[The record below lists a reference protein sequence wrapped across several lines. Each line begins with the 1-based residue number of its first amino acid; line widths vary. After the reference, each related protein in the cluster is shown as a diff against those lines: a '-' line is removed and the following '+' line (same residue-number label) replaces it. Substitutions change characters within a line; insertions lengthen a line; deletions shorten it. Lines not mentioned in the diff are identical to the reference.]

1 MNQSLPSTTTAPS
14 TAQRFQDRL
23 ATLVGQPWFWAVLVL
38 FLLTGPLVRVMLM
51 DAPGKLPNYGTVDHF
66 RLLNHRGEP
75 YGSPELK
82 GRVWVAGVVCTAC
95 PYYNPDYARQMA
107 EIQHRSRNLGTAF
120 QLVSL
125 SINPS
130 VDTPK
135 ALAEFAT
142 TLRASKRMWN
152 FVTGPVD
159 QVKATVVNIMS
170 RSAIANHPGPP
181 PKTNSKLAPNRT
193 QFLALIDGRMQIRG
207 YYDCR
212 KETSIDELM
221 GHIGLLANSK
231 D

>member
-1 MNQSLPSTTTAPS
+1 MAP
-14 TAQRFQDRL
+14 QHHDRL
-23 ATLVGQPWFWAVLVL
+23 ATLVGRPSFWAVLVM
-38 FLLTGPLVRVMLM
+38 FLLAGPLIRVMLM
-51 DAPGKLPNYGTVDHF
+51 DAPDKLPIFGTVENF
-66 RLLNHRGEP
+66 RLVNHRGEP

-95 PYYNPDYARQMA
+95 PYYNPEYAKQMA
-107 EIQHRSRNLGTAF
+107 EIQHRSRNLGSAF

-135 ALAEFAT
+135 VLAEYAKSQ
-142 TLRASKRMWN
+142 RASQRMWN

-159 QVKATVVNIMS
+159 QVKATVVNIMN
-170 RSAIANHPGPP
+170 RSALANRPGPS
-181 PKTNSKLAPNRT
+181 PKKGSRLEPSRT
-193 QFLALIDGRMQIRG
+193 QYLALLDTRMRIRG

-212 KETSIDELM
+212 KETAIDELV
-221 GHIGLLANSK
+221 GHIGLLANSR